1 MEKFGIIVITNQ
13 AISVQDMSIIEK
25 ILKEAKNV
33 N

>member
-1 MEKFGIIVITNQ
+1 MEKFDIIVITNQ